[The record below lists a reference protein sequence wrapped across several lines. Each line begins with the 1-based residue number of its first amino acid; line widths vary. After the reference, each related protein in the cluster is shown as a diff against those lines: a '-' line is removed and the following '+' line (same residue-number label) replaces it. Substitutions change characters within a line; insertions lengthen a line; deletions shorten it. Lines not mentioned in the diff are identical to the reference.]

1 MDYPFYGDEFFD
13 IPEPLEN
20 HPLTETLAEAER
32 LAASIERAV
41 SRETGGKVRNL
52 RVEVNRAGILLSG
65 RCTTYYTKQ
74 KAQHAAMA
82 LSGSDPLTNEI
93 EVS

>member
-1 MDYPFYGDEFFD
+1 MNISGRM
-13 IPEPLEN
+13 L
-20 HPLTETLAEAER
+20 LTALVALALASPARADLSAEQVR
-32 LAASIERAV
+32 TSIERAV